1 MPKSK
6 SLRFQSW
13 CLSCSL
19 LSGLVINPINPG
31 ISMAADAP
39 SLPAA
44 SSSVTICPAAIN
56 QTIQNIAS
64 RYNLQRYHWGLYVQ
78 PLTGA
83 VPLANYQGQNLF
95 IPAST
100 TKLLTTAA
108 TLRQLGGAYRLRTSI
123 YQSPAG
129 NALAPTLTVVGR
141 GDPTMTT
148 NQLQILSAQLKSKG
162 LRQISQLNIGSGYF
176 RGASTNPDWE
186 WGDLTTDYGVP
197 TTSLILQQN
206 AVDLVVSPQ
215 QAGQPVSYSWRNPLN
230 AAHWQLDNR
239 SVTSQ
244 VGTTSNITVQGILG
258 KPWLQLNGQLPAS
271 GSPQTLNVA
280 MLDPIDTW
288 RSQFQSNLRQQG
300 ITVDRTQVL
309 TGEPPQNGVE
319 VAAVESPTLIE
330 LVKEINRQSNNLYA
344 EVLLRTLGRT
354 NPNHATSKSDTADLG
369 LEMVSKK
376 LTEIGVSPAYYRQA
390 DGSGLSR
397 KNLIAPI
404 GLVQT
409 LIGMSKTP
417 EGQLY
422 RDSLSVA
429 GVNGSLKNRFKDTK
443 NIIQGKT
450 GSLTGV
456 AALAGYINPP
466 QYQPLAFSI
475 IVNNHDRPNS
485 EIRAAMDEMVGT
497 FAKLRPC
504 S

>member
-6 SLRFQSW
+6 SLRFLAW
-13 CLSCSL
+13 CWECSL
-19 LSGLVINPINPG
+19 WSGLAIGSV
-31 ISMAADAP
+31 MM
-39 SLPAA
+39 PAGA
-44 SSSVTICPAAIN
+44 QSPPVAICPAAIDR
-56 QTIQNIAS
+56 TIQNVAS

-83 VPLANYQGQNLF
+83 TPLANYQGQSLF

-108 TLRQLGGAYRLRTSI
+108 TLRQLGSQYRLRTSI
-123 YQSPAG
+123 YQTPAS

-141 GDPTMTT
+141 GDPTMTI
-148 NQLQILSAQLKSKG
+148 NQLKSLSEQLKIKG
-162 LRQISQLNIGSGYF
+162 FRQIAQLNIGAGYF
-176 RGASTNPDWE
+176 RGSSTNPDWE

-215 QAGQPVSYSWRNPLN
+215 QAGQPVSYSWRNPLS
-230 AAHWQLDNR
+230 APHWQLDNR
-239 SVTSQ
+239 SLTGL
-244 VGTTSNITVQGILG
+244 VGSANNINVQGVLG
-258 KPWLQLNGQLPAS
+258 KPWLQLNGKLPAN

-280 MLDPIDTW
+280 MLDPIETW

-300 ITVDRTQVL
+300 ITVNRTEIL
-309 TGEPPQNGVE
+309 AGEPSQNGIE
-319 VAAVESPTLIE
+319 VATIESPTLGE
-330 LVKEINRQSNNLYA
+330 LIKEINHNSNNLYA
-344 EVLLRTLGRT
+344 EVLLRTLGRAH
-354 NPNHATSKSDTADLG
+354 PSHVTSKNNTADLG

-422 RDSLSVA
+422 RDSLAVA
-429 GVNGSLKNRFKDTK
+429 GVNGTLTNRFKDNK

-475 IVNNHDRPNS
+475 VVNNHDRQNS

-497 FAKLRPC
+497 FAKLRSC

>member
-6 SLRFQSW
+6 SLRVISW
-13 CLSCSL
+13 CLGCSF
-19 LSGLVINPINPG
+19 LSGMVINSISPE
-31 ISMAADAP
+31 ISMAADVP
-39 SLPAA
+39 SSPVIN
-44 SSSVTICPAAIN
+44 SSATICPAAIDR
-56 QTIQNIAS
+56 TIQNIAS

-108 TLRQLGGAYRLRTSI
+108 TLRQLGGGYRLRTSI
-123 YQSPAG
+123 YQTPVSNP
-129 NALAPTLTVVGR
+129 PTLTVVGR
-141 GDPTMTT
+141 GDPTITIT
-148 NQLQILSAQLKSKG
+148 QLQTLSAQLQSKG
-162 LRQISQLNIGSGYF
+162 FQQIGQLNLGAGYF

-215 QAGQPVSYSWRNPLN
+215 GAGQPVSYRWRNQLMATP
-230 AAHWQLDNR
+230 WQIDNR
-239 SVTSQ
+239 SLTSPA
-244 VGTTSNITVQGILG
+244 GSTSNISVQGVQG
-258 KPWLQLNGQLPAS
+258 RPSLQLTGQLPAS
-271 GSPQTLNVA
+271 VSPQILNVA

-300 ITVDRTQVL
+300 IMVDRTQVL

-319 VAAVESPTLIE
+319 VAAVESPTLSE
-330 LVKEINRQSNNLYA
+330 LSKEVNRQSNNLYA

-354 NPNHATSKSDTADLG
+354 NPSHSTSKSDTADLG
-369 LEMVSKK
+369 LAMVSKK
-376 LTEIGVSPAYYRQA
+376 LTEIGVSPVYYRQA

-422 RDSLSVA
+422 RDSLAVA
-429 GVNGSLKNRFKDTK
+429 GVNGSLKNRFKDSK

-466 QYQPLAFSI
+466 QYPPLAFSI
-475 IVNNHDRPNS
+475 IVNNHDRQNS
-485 EIRAAMDEMVGT
+485 EIRAAMDEMVGIFT
-497 FAKLRPC
+497 RLRPC

>member
-1 MPKSK
+1 MTS
-6 SLRFQSW
+6 
-13 CLSCSL
+13 
-19 LSGLVINPINPG
+19 PG
-31 ISMAADAP
+31 ISGAADAP
-39 SLPAA
+39 SSPVA
-44 SSSVTICPAAIN
+44 SSSATICPVAIDRA
-56 QTIQNIAS
+56 IQNIAS
-64 RYNLQRYHWGLYVQ
+64 RYHLQRYHWGLYVQ
-78 PLTGA
+78 PLNGA
-83 VPLANYQGQNLF
+83 TPLANYQGQSLF

-108 TLRQLGGAYRLRTSI
+108 TLRQLGSQYRLRTSI
-123 YQSPAG
+123 YQNPAG
-129 NALAPTLTVVGR
+129 NPLAPTLTVVGR
-141 GDPTMTT
+141 GDPTMKTQ
-148 NQLQILSAQLKSKG
+148 QLQLLSEQLKSKG
-162 LRQISQLNIGSGYF
+162 VRQITQLNIGAGYF
-176 RGASTNPDWE
+176 RGASSNPDWE

-215 QAGQPVSYSWRNPLN
+215 QAGQPLSYSWQNPLS
-230 AAHWQLDNR
+230 AAHWQLENR
-239 SVTSQ
+239 SVTSPI
-244 VGTTSNITVQGILG
+244 GSASNIMVQGVLG
-258 KPWLQLNGQLPAS
+258 KPWLQLNGQLPANS
-271 GSPQTLNVA
+271 SPQTLNVA

-288 RSQFQSNLRQQG
+288 RSQFQSNLQQQG
-300 ITVDRTQVL
+300 ITVDRTNVL

-319 VAAVESPTLIE
+319 VAAIESPTLGDLI
-330 LVKEINRQSNNLYA
+330 KEINRNSNNLFA

-354 NPNHATSKSDTADLG
+354 NPSHATSKSDTADLG
-369 LEMVSKK
+369 LEIVSKK
-376 LTEIGVSPAYYRQA
+376 LTEIGVSPTYYRQA

-422 RDSLSVA
+422 RDSLAMA
-429 GVNGSLKNRFKDTK
+429 GVNGTLKNRLKDSK

-466 QYQPLAFSI
+466 QYPPLAFSI
-475 IVNNHDRPNS
+475 IVNNHDRQNS
-485 EIRAAMDEMVGT
+485 EIRAAMDEMVNT
-497 FAKLRPC
+497 FTKLRPC

>member
-1 MPKSK
+1 M
-6 SLRFQSW
+6 
-13 CLSCSL
+13 
-19 LSGLVINPINPG
+19 
-31 ISMAADAP
+31 
-39 SLPAA
+39 
-44 SSSVTICPAAIN
+44 
-56 QTIQNIAS
+56 
-64 RYNLQRYHWGLYVQ
+64 
-78 PLTGA
+78 
-83 VPLANYQGQNLF
+83 ANYQGQSLF

-108 TLRQLGGAYRLRTSI
+108 TLRQLKSQYRLRTSI
-123 YQSPAG
+123 YQTPRG
-129 NALAPTLTVVGR
+129 NPLTPILTVVGR
-141 GDPTMTT
+141 GDPTMTV
-148 NQLQILSAQLKSKG
+148 NQLQMLSEQLKNKG
-162 LRQISQLNIGSGYF
+162 VRHITQLNIEAGYF
-176 RGASTNPDWE
+176 RGASTSPDWE

-215 QAGQPVSYSWRNPLN
+215 QAGQPLRYSWKNSLS
-230 AAHWQLDNR
+230 AVHWQLDNR
-239 SVTSQ
+239 SVTSPI
-244 VGTTSNITVQGILG
+244 GSASNISVQGVVG
-258 KPWLQLNGQLPAS
+258 KPWLQLTGQLPAS
-271 GSPQTLNVA
+271 SSPQTLNVA

-309 TGEPPQNGVE
+309 TGEPSQNGVE
-319 VAAVESPTLIE
+319 VAAVESPPLGE
-330 LVKEINRQSNNLYA
+330 LVKEINRSSNNLYA
-344 EVLLRTLGRT
+344 EVLLRILGRE
-354 NPNHATSKSDTADLG
+354 NPSHATSQSDTADLG
-369 LEMVSKK
+369 LAMVSKK

-422 RDSLSVA
+422 RDSLAVA
-429 GVNGSLKNRFKDTK
+429 GVNGTLKNRFKDSK

-466 QYQPLAFSI
+466 QYPPLAFSI
-475 IVNNHDRPNS
+475 VVNNHDRQNS
-485 EIRAAMDEMVGT
+485 EIRAAMDEMVST
-497 FAKLRPC
+497 FVKLRPC